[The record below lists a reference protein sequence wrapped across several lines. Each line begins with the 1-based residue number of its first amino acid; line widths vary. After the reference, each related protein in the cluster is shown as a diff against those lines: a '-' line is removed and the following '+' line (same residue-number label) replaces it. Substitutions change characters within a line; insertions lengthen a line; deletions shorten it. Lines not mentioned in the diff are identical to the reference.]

1 MIDRLYLIRS
11 VTTILKNII
20 NIHFACGSTLNLP
33 WNLPLDL
40 IENLLSLTL
49 TISGL
54 LIGTAS
60 FILGLYLPQFQKMA
74 PKEKLMP
81 YLYLEA
87 SLLAPAVLTIALTCI
102 SVVFSSQEL
111 WLKTYFLL
119 ILAAPVVPAIAVMYI
134 LLKNIPTGRQ

>member
-1 MIDRLYLIRS
+1 
-11 VTTILKNII
+11 
-20 NIHFACGSTLNLP
+20 LNLP